1 VPGAGIGKIRSERIM
16 EEEDGWDVVEFGGE
30 EGFG

>member
-1 VPGAGIGKIRSERIM
+1 MRSERIM
-16 EEEDGWDVVEFGGE
+16 EEEDGWDVVEFGGD